1 MFDFGNQN
9 FAIKGL
15 SGTLPELYTDGFD
28 EEQIWQQLEL
38 HNEPAFNR
46 LMKDVAR
53 LLSFKGPK
61 LSFQQVT
68 AKTVEPEDDTVPE
81 EDEMNDEESI
91 NSELSDKL
99 PSDSEEEGESDSDG
113 DWADLKLD
121 EYKVLEDGGKGNSS
135 REQPKRNY
143 AKTEVDD
150 QFFKVREMEEFL
162 EKEEK
167 VKPAKS
173 GDDDEDDEDEDEIDF
188 FADNISDEDENV
200 SF

>member
-15 SGTLPELYTDGFD
+15 SGMLPELYTDGFD

-46 LMKDVAR
+46 LMKDVSK
-53 LLSFKGPK
+53 LLSFKGSK

-68 AKTVEPEDDTVPE
+68 SKTVEPEEDPMLE
-81 EDEMNDEESI
+81 EDDMNDEESI

-99 PSDSEEEGESDSDG
+99 PSDSEEDVESDSDG

-121 EYKVLEDGGKGNSS
+121 EYKVLEDGEKGKSGN
-135 REQPKRNY
+135 EQPKRNY

-173 GDDDEDDEDEDEIDF
+173 AEDNDDDEDEDGIDF
-188 FADNISDEDENV
+188 FADDISDEDEYV